1 MYHTR
6 CIGPGK
12 LLLLL
17 KCGVSA
23 NIMSEQSASKLNL
36 YKTSL
41 SMDPFTAATMAHSQD
56 ILLSKP
62 KYHLFVWRPTKGQIA
77 SPH

>member
-1 MYHTR
+1 
-6 CIGPGK
+6 
-12 LLLLL
+12 
-17 KCGVSA
+17 
-23 NIMSEQSASKLNL
+23 
-36 YKTSL
+36 
-41 SMDPFTAATMAHSQD
+41 MDPFTAATMAHSQD